1 MSLSLSSFFRS
12 MALSGAKGDGKD
24 LRIYEDTDELSTD
37 LTDYIAELSEASVKE
52 RGAFSIALSGGSLIS
67 LMRYK
72 NCIFLTIFSLFFS
85 TFFMWKLIFL
95 AVNSVRLLT
104 IKLLIGPN
112 GIYFGLMSVL
122 CQRIMWIAIISWQ
135 RMYFCQR

>member
-1 MSLSLSSFFRS
+1 MSLSLSSIFRS

-72 NCIFLTIFSLFFS
+72 SCIFLTIYFLCSFPLSLCG
-85 TFFMWKLIFL
+85 
-95 AVNSVRLLT
+95 N
-104 IKLLIGPN
+104 
-112 GIYFGLMSVL
+112 
-122 CQRIMWIAIISWQ
+122 
-135 RMYFCQR
+135 